1 VDNNRTE
8 IRKAL
13 ITCLPYFVIIFFLGD
28 LDKLLSTIH
37 SRFGHPLLVLYLFIA
52 TVIIIALFI
61 NDAIEIKGN
70 YKTSGPMAVVPL
82 SIYILALANS
92 FWSPVRIS
100 SEVFH
105 SKIVHQAFRKQKFG
119 HDIMKMRM
127 DGSMDIRY
135 PGFLGMTD
143 WEYGHWS
150 GRGDTFY
157 LDYDRGGDT
166 AAAKPDT
173 LILAADGLLTPIGI
187 PDDTLKIYRDR
198 FFRMPA
204 SKKK

>member
-1 VDNNRTE
+1 
-8 IRKAL
+8 
-13 ITCLPYFVIIFFLGD
+13 
-28 LDKLLSTIH
+28 
-37 SRFGHPLLVLYLFIA
+37 
-52 TVIIIALFI
+52 VIIIALLI
-61 NDAIEIKGN
+61 HAAIDLKEN
-70 YKTSGPMAVVPL
+70 YKSSGLISILPMVIYAV
-82 SIYILALANS
+82 ALINS

-100 SEVFH
+100 SEIFH
-105 SKIVHQAFRKQKFG
+105 SKIVHQAFRKQRFG
-119 HDIMKMRM
+119 HDIMKMRA

-135 PGFLGMTD
+135 PGFLGLTD

-157 LDYDRGGDT
+157 LEYDRGRDT
-166 AAAKPDT
+166 IAAKPDT

-204 SKKK
+204 NRKK

>member
-1 VDNNRTE
+1 M
-8 IRKAL
+8 
-13 ITCLPYFVIIFFLGD
+13 
-28 LDKLLSTIH
+28 
-37 SRFGHPLLVLYLFIA
+37 LVLYLFIA
-52 TVIIIALFI
+52 TVIIIALLI
-61 NDAIEIKGN
+61 HAVIDIKEN
-70 YKTSGPMAVVPL
+70 YKTVRPLAVVPL

-92 FWSPVRIS
+92 FWSPMRIS

-105 SKIVHQAFRKQKFG
+105 SKIVHQAFRKQRFG
-119 HDIMKMRM
+119 HDIIKMRA

-157 LDYDRGGDT
+157 LNYDRGSDT
-166 AAAKPDT
+166 VAPRPDT
-173 LILAADGLLTPIGI
+173 LLLAADGLLTPIGI

-198 FFRMPA
+198 FFRIPVR
-204 SKKK
+204 KKK